1 MKRFAALMLAL
12 LFVLSLVAC
21 KAKPIEPETPVV
33 EDPTEAPTE
42 VPTEEPVLEAPAALM
57 DRVQAVIDAVTLE
70 IMLMPMEADLTD
82 PDGMLYNFGLSDM
95 TDVEQAILAEPMMSA
110 IAFSS
115 GMVRVKEGGDV
126 EAVKKAIFDNLDMRK
141 WICVNADVLLVSS
154 SGNDIYF
161 VMSDATI
168 AGDLMAAFRAQNA
181 DATEPLERAFGN

>member
-1 MKRFAALMLAL
+1 MKRFAALILAL

-21 KAKPIEPETPVV
+21 KATPAEPETPVV
-33 EDPTEAPTE
+33 EDPTDAPTE

-70 IMLMPMEADLTD
+70 IMLMPMEADLSD

-126 EAVKKAIFDNLDMRK
+126 EAVKQAIFDNLDLRK

-168 AGDLMAAFRAQNA
+168 ANDMMNAFRAQNA
-181 DATEPLERAFGN
+181 DAGTVMERTFG